1 VRLRSE
7 ERMAVLKPRPL
18 ETSPTGEVLYRSVEV
33 RGAQRRVIVTR
44 PHRTGR
50 MPAVMILQ
58 GVGCYSLDGVDW
70 ASGYGRVIAEFEER
84 GYVTMRVEKTCEVDS
99 EGPLGTD
106 PSATADLEA
115 EGWLAGLRALKS
127 YDFVDASRVFLFA
140 HSMGPVT
147 GSLMLGEEPV
157 RGFVAVETI
166 GTSRYEYD
174 LERVRAQ
181 AGARVKPDE
190 VDREVREYEPRS
202 HRFYVEKMRPE
213 ELLKWPEC
221 GKVLAPLDAAG
232 APYPYMQSVADIS
245 LGKQW
250 RGGDFPVLVIYG
262 TGSLVTS
269 ARQSKYLVE
278 TINRWRPGRASY
290 LEIPGMKHDFS
301 KDGRFDE
308 ELMEKVL
315 AWVEGLH

>member
-1 VRLRSE
+1 
-7 ERMAVLKPRPL
+7 
-18 ETSPTGEVLYRSVEV
+18 
-33 RGAQRRVIVTR
+33 
-44 PHRTGR
+44 
-50 MPAVMILQ
+50 
-58 GVGCYSLDGVDW
+58 
-70 ASGYGRVIAEFEER
+70 
-84 GYVTMRVEKTCEVDS
+84 
-99 EGPLGTD
+99 
-106 PSATADLEA
+106 
-115 EGWLAGLRALKS
+115 
-127 YDFVDASRVFLFA
+127 VDASRVFLFA

-190 VDREVREYEPRS
+190 VDREVREYEPCS
-202 HRFYVEKMRPE
+202 HRFYVEKMRLE

-290 LEIPGMKHDFS
+290 VEIPGMKHDFS
-301 KDGRFDE
+301 KDGAFDE